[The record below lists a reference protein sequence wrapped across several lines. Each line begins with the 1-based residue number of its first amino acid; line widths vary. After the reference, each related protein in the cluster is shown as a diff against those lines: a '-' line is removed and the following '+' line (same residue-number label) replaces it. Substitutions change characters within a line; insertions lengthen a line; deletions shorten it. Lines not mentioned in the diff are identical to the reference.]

1 MMLLVLWLG
10 MLCEVRIGRI
20 GLLLGSWES
29 SGILW
34 CALVET
40 CLFELVVWL
49 LATVGMVADT
59 LAFEFSWL
67 YYLDPGRSM
76 KVFFMGMED
85 MSSRILCG
93 GARCTKGCMLLSVY
107 VIRH

>member
-1 MMLLVLWLG
+1 
-10 MLCEVRIGRI
+10 
-20 GLLLGSWES
+20 
-29 SGILW
+29 
-34 CALVET
+34 
-40 CLFELVVWL
+40 
-49 LATVGMVADT
+49 MVADT